1 MLRDHDHNSNKC
13 TLGSTSVT
21 GAVTRLGCLVL
32 KSAPEAPDKRCPKN
46 DDRSKCI
53 CSPISKQWPNAGPS
67 WNIKIF
73 A

>member
-1 MLRDHDHNSNKC
+1 MTTIRINVLWE
-13 TLGSTSVT
+13 STSVT

-53 CSPISKQWPNAGPS
+53 CSPISKTVAECRSQLEYQD
-67 WNIKIF
+67 F
-73 A
+73 HLDD